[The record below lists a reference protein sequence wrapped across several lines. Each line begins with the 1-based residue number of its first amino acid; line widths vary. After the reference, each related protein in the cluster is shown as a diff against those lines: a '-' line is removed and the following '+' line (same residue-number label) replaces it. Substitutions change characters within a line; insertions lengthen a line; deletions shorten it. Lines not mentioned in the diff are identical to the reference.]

1 MRTAATIPRRSKAA
15 TAAAVPR
22 RKGPSLEFWLVFIM
36 LLMTAIFPVIGKYR
50 YSDQQSQSTPS
61 AQLLWSTM
69 YLVAGIRLIQM
80 RIPSAALLSKSWSIW
95 VLLIYFLLST
105 AWSVIPI
112 GTLINAIE
120 LIGTTVIAYYVVVRF
135 TLLEFMEILALSFAV
150 IAVLSFLVIFG
161 SPVHGR
167 MDWGGGAWTGL
178 YQEKNNLAAAM
189 AVAVVTLVVLVLT
202 GRGRARWLGAGALLL
217 CAGLLV
223 GSRSATATMSVFVA
237 LAVVVVGLTLRSPKV
252 GPATRFAI
260 LGGGA
265 FLVLIVVGIG
275 LSPDTVLQLTGRDA
289 NLTGRT
295 DFWPY
300 LISAIK
306 DRPLQGY
313 GYDAFFRS
321 TDGYQY
327 LSYYVQEAGGWYPYH
342 SHNSFIQCTIDGGL
356 IGLGA
361 FVWMLLVGLWRALG
375 FVMRGANGTAV
386 WPLAILVYLTVGS
399 ATETYF
405 NQFNTVET
413 LVTVAAILYP
423 LRDRL
428 PGIERR

>member
-15 TAAAVPR
+15 AAAVSR
-22 RKGPSLEFWLVFIM
+22 RKGPSLEFWLVFVM
-36 LLMTAIFPVIGKYR
+36 LLMTAIFPVIGKFR
-50 YSDQQSQSTPS
+50 YADEQSQGTPS

-69 YLVAGIRLIQM
+69 YLVAGVRLIQM
-80 RIPSAALLSKSWSIW
+80 RVPSLALLSKSWSIW

-150 IAVLSFLVIFG
+150 IGVLSFLVIFG
-161 SPVHGR
+161 APVHGR

-189 AVAVVTLVVLVLT
+189 AIAVITLVVLVLA

-217 CAGLLV
+217 CTALLV

-237 LAVVVVGLTLRSPKV
+237 LFVVVVGLTLRSPKI
-252 GPATRFAI
+252 GPGVRFLI

-265 FLVLIVVGIG
+265 FIVLVVIGIG
-275 LSPDTVLQLTGRDA
+275 LSPDTVLQLTGRNA

-321 TDGYQY
+321 TEGLQY

-342 SHNSFIQCTIDGGL
+342 SHDSFIQATIDGGL

-375 FVMRGANGTAV
+375 YVLRGTNGTAV